1 MRKNCSSVDYLCGG
15 ENWLWIDII
24 FLSHLL
30 WTNLFSLWAMSALLQ
45 LCFRYLGAPCTISL
59 SKVIQFQPHLL
70 FFKANFVL
78 SWLQRSVVAF
88 PPFIFSRPGFI
99 RHFKSRT
106 EWIFFPLVWWYCHVF
121 SLIFSFLFFFFST
134 TIKKINCTLPPPPFD
149 FTFDASPFLRWSSL
163 CLEPG
168 LGLPRELWCQF
179 MHQNVSKWVILP
191 LGMCSCWPKEHPS
204 SLPKALL
211 IIDSRERCGG
221 VYINKDL
228 SYLQPRMT

>member
-78 SWLQRSVVAF
+78 SWLQRSVMAF

-99 RHFKSRT
+99 RHLKSRT

-121 SLIFSFLFFFFST
+121 SLIFSFLFFFSLQQLRRLIALCPHPLLISLLMPVPFSDGPA
-134 TIKKINCTLPPPPFD
+134 C
-149 FTFDASPFLRWSSL
+149 AWS
-163 CLEPG
+163 
-168 LGLPRELWCQF
+168 LGLACRGNCDVNLCTRMF
-179 MHQNVSKWVILP
+179 QN
-191 LGMCSCWPKEHPS
+191 G
-204 SLPKALL
+204 
-211 IIDSRERCGG
+211 
-221 VYINKDL
+221 
-228 SYLQPRMT
+228 